1 MDTDPPDGGVHRYK
15 GGKIMDGKTA
25 FAMATNLMLGGV
37 LIASWAYGKDG
48 VISTAIFGLIGAT
61 TGTIL
66 GFKLAKVE

>member
-1 MDTDPPDGGVHRYK
+1 MDS
-15 GGKIMDGKTA
+15 KTA
-25 FAMATNLMLGGV
+25 FALATNLMLGGV

-66 GFKLAKVE
+66 GFKLAVKE